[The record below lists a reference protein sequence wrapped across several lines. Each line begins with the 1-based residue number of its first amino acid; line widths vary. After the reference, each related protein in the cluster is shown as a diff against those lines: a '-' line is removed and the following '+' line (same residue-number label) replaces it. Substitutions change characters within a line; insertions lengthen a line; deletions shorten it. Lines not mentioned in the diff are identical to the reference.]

1 MKKFESDYNETF
13 YVVRTRKNWYL
24 IQEHFNSTTKNYW
37 HRVDL
42 KGLDNINH
50 FIKNN
55 KLKEV
60 PTDGTKVE
68 FNIRKNYEHGEYDR
82 QD

>member
-1 MKKFESDYNETF
+1 MKKFVTDYNETF
-13 YVVRTRKNWYL
+13 YVIRTSKNWYL
-24 IQEHFNSTTKNYW
+24 IEEHFNSTLKTYW
-37 HRVDL
+37 HKVEL

-68 FNIRKNYEHGEYDR
+68 LNIRKNYGHGGDDR
-82 QD
+82 ED